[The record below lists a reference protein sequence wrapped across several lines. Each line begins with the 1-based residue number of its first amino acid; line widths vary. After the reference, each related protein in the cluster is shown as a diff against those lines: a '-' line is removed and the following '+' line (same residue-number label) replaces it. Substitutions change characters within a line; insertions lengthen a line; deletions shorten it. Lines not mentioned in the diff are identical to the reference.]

1 MGNDSVVLQGPM
13 FITPD
18 LKQGKPVAE
27 QIFILHIVA
36 LVLLVRDKDKEDLT
50 TFILHTV
57 ALVLYV
63 SQLRVLTI
71 PVAAQGIPK

>member
-1 MGNDSVVLQGPM
+1 MAASALRADSTLSP
-13 FITPD
+13 T
-18 LKQGKPVAE
+18 
-27 QIFILHIVA
+27 
-36 LVLLVRDKDKEDLT
+36 LLVRDKDKEDLT